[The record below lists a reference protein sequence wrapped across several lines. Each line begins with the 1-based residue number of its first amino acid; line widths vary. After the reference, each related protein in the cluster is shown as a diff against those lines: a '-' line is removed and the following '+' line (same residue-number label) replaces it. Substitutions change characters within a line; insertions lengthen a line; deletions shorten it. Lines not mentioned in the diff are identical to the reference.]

1 MLAVN
6 MEKNSKDTFSADV
19 CNDMPSAV
27 ASAVASISV
36 LLLGALFTV
45 LLYCENI

>member
-6 MEKNSKDTFSADV
+6 MEKNGKNTFSTEV
-19 CNDMPSAV
+19 CNGVS
-27 ASAVASISV
+27 SAVASISV

-45 LLYCENI
+45 ILY